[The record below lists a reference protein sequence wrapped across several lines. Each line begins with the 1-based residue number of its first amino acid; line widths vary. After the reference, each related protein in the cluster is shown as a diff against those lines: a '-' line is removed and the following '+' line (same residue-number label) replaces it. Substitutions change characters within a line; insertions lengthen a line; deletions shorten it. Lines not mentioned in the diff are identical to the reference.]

1 MRGWQVCE
9 GRSVP
14 MEMIIG
20 FELILFACGIM
31 FVDMYYVDMYYVE
44 PNFTFW
50 SESHF
55 SSTCNILL

>member
-1 MRGWQVCE
+1 
-9 GRSVP
+9 

-31 FVDMYYVDMYYVE
+31 FVDMYYVDMYCVDDMYYVDMYYVE